1 MAAIIDRLL
10 QTPGF
15 VQDARIATTE
25 GLRSKYCPEV
35 SYSQTY
41 RAQQLAKAEPITP
54 QEKTQQPVTRTTADG
69 DSFVFLGDTHCP
81 FQDSAAIDAALQVI
95 QEFHPTGIY
104 LLGDMIDCYSVSRFD
119 RDPQR
124 VLQFQDEIDSLRGL
138 LNDIIL
144 EAPAAEIH
152 YLLGNH
158 EVRVNKWLHSHPEV
172 SSLECLEPSVLFGL
186 NDYGIIHHEEGEIVR
201 IADHVVTHGSVVR
214 KGSGASARG
223 QIDNYLTSGISGH
236 THRASHVF
244 RKSLDTTFQWIEC
257 GCLTKLKPD
266 YIVGPADWQHAV
278 AVGRIIDSK
287 LNLQLVPI
295 NSGKVVKLW

>member
-10 QTPGF
+10 NIQGF
-15 VQDARIATTE
+15 VQDSRIATTE

-41 RAQQLAKAEPITP
+41 RAQQLAKATPIPHKEKP
-54 QEKTQQPVTRTTADG
+54 QHPLTTLPSDG
-69 DSFVFLGDTHCP
+69 DSFVFFGDTHCP
-81 FQDSAAIDAALQVI
+81 FQDSSAIDAMLRVI
-95 QEFHPTGIY
+95 QEFKPSHIY
-104 LLGDMIDCYSVSRFD
+104 MLGDMIDCYSVSRFD

-124 VLQFQDEIDSLRGL
+124 VLQFQDEIDSLRVL
-138 LNDIIL
+138 LKDVCL
-144 EAPAAEIH
+144 EAPSAEIH

-172 SSLECLEPSVLFGL
+172 SSLECLEPSELFGL
-186 NDYGIIHHEEGEIVR
+186 KDYGIIHHEEGEVVR
-201 IADHVVTHGSVVR
+201 VADHIVTHGSVVR

-223 QIDNYLTSGISGH
+223 QIDTYLTSGISGH

-266 YIVGPADWQHAV
+266 YIVGPADWQHAIT
-278 AVGRIIDSK
+278 VGRIMDSK